1 MHFIARCL
9 DKSDAGTLRAETR
22 PVHLEWMATQLDAIA
37 VAGPMLDDEDV
48 PLGSLL
54 IVEGISREAV
64 AALLAEDPYAKAG
77 LFVSVEITP
86 WKWVVGRP
94 ED

>member
-1 MHFIARCL
+1 MYFIARCL
-9 DKSDAGTLRAETR
+9 DKSDAGTLRAEIR
-22 PVHLEWMATQLDAIA
+22 PVHLEWMATQLDTIA
-37 VAGPMLDDEDV
+37 AAGPMLDDEDM
-48 PLGSLL
+48 PFGSLL

-64 AALLAEDPYAKAG
+64 MVLLAEDPYAEAG
-77 LFVSVEITP
+77 LFASVEITP

>member
-9 DKSDAGTLRAETR
+9 DKADAGSLRADTR
-22 PVHLEWMATQLDAIA
+22 PAHLDWMAAQLDAISI
-37 VAGPMLDDEDV
+37 AGPLLDEKDA

-54 IVEGISREAV
+54 IVEGLDREAV

-77 LFVSVEITP
+77 LFASVEITP